1 MIQAFEAKGV
11 VSDKGGGRIEALHAF
26 GDRLLVGYN
35 DGGLKIYRVRDPF
48 SADGLEDVE
57 LVSTR
62 KGFSKRGSIEQLEV
76 VKDAGA
82 IFALAGGSVHVFDLE
97 SYAFAEQL
105 RNPASAGPLATIEG
119 VVEDGTVTTSRVAIV
134 NAKHRRVSVYEW
146 QDSEFVGVK
155 EVAINDRAKSV
166 CFVKHDIL
174 ACGLSTGE
182 IVYVNVSSGDTVAS
196 FTQEEGAPDSS
207 LSGYMSR
214 WAIGA
219 AGPPMLCRVADRG
232 LLAVAVQ
239 PGRVEGNVVLLDSE
253 GQKVGSVNTTDYI
266 NMLGYCYPYL
276 VVIYG
281 NGTVEFRNIDTGSV
295 MQRLEIS
302 GENSNIKLL
311 NDGKL
316 LYVANESKV
325 YRLLMDDF
333 SNQVDQLAT
342 QKEYTEAISLLSQ
355 IEPALFKQDKEQRLK
370 ELKVALATDLFHEEK
385 YVEAMDIFSEV
396 SAPPEVVI
404 SLYPEDLNDA
414 SLESLQPLR
423 PFLADTRR
431 KISSLMLHKDDT
443 DSDILE
449 SNGIRLSKDIYGDDL
464 SKAAE
469 LVDTT
474 LFRCYLRTTPSL
486 VGSLVRVHNHCD
498 PKVVQEQLT
507 KRGRWKELVDFYHNK
522 SLHRDALQLLKS
534 LATNEETAIAGFDG
548 PEATVA
554 YLEKLDESQVD
565 LIFEFARWPIS
576 LDKEYGIELF
586 VEDVS
591 RLPKLKVLDFLK
603 SLNDEEASCYLCL
616 RFLEA
621 LVYNNNDETPSI
633 HNSLALTYI
642 TCIKKHNESEV
653 WDSFMS
659 FIESSQYYRPD
670 RVLLQLPHDDPRY
683 LPPRAILYGKRGEHK
698 RALEIYAFEMNDPNQ
713 ASQYCAG
720 LYQKD
725 PQTGQSCLHKL
736 LSLYLE
742 KGSTQYHDAILN
754 LLSTQG
760 SRMSVIE
767 VLNNLP
773 SDIKIADIN
782 SFLQSQ
788 IRALHSSV
796 KSCQLEASLSQVHLV
811 RTQESLLQ
819 LNQRHTVVTNLK
831 TCKVCNKR
839 LGHSVISIFPDE
851 VVVHYGCARAYK
863 EQLEQTEQKFKS
875 ITVNDRQTK
884 SSNV

>member
-1 MIQAFEAKGV
+1 MIQAFKAKGV
-11 VSDKGGGRIEALHAF
+11 VSERGGERIEALHAF

-35 DGGLKIYRVRDPF
+35 DGGLRVYRVKDPF

-105 RNPASAGPLATIEG
+105 RNPTSAGPLATIEG

-134 NAKHRRVSVYEW
+134 NTKHRRVSVYEW

-155 EVAINDRAKSV
+155 EVMIKDRAKSV

-174 ACGLSTGE
+174 ACGLATGE
-182 IVYVNVSSGDTVAS
+182 IVYVNVQSSETVAS
-196 FTQEEGAPDSS
+196 FTQEDGVPDSS

-214 WAIGA
+214 WATGA
-219 AGPPMLCRVADRG
+219 SGPPMLCRVADRG

-239 PGRVEGNVVLLDSE
+239 PGRGEGNVVLLNGKGEKMNS
-253 GQKVGSVNTTDYI
+253 I
-266 NMLGYCYPYL
+266 NMTDTINALGYCYPYL

-281 NGTVEFRNIDTGSV
+281 AGVVEFRNIDTGSV
-295 MQRLEIS
+295 VQRLEIS
-302 GENSNIKLL
+302 DGNSNIRLI

-316 LYVANESKV
+316 LYVSNEHKV
-325 YRLLMDDF
+325 YRLLMEDF
-333 SNQVDQLAT
+333 SSQVDQLAT
-342 QKEYTEAISLLSQ
+342 QKEFTEAISLLNQ

-370 ELKVALATDLFHEEK
+370 ELKVSLATGMFRDEK
-385 YVEAMDIFSEV
+385 YAEAMDIFSEV
-396 SAPPEVVI
+396 SAPPDAVI

-414 SLESLQPLR
+414 SLESLQSLR

-431 KISSLMLHKDDT
+431 KISSLMLHKDDN
-443 DSDILE
+443 DRDILE
-449 SNGIRLSKDIYGDDL
+449 SNGIKLPKDIYGSDL
-464 SKAAE
+464 SKPAE

-507 KRGRWKELVDFYHNK
+507 KRGRWKELVDFYRNK
-522 SLHRDALQLLKS
+522 ALHRDALQLLKS
-534 LATNEETAIAGFDG
+534 LATNEETPVAGFDG
-548 PEATVA
+548 PEATLA
-554 YLEKLDESQVD
+554 YLQKLDENQVD
-565 LIFEFARWPIS
+565 LIFEFAVWPIS

-586 VEDVS
+586 VEDVT
-591 RLPKLKVLDFLK
+591 RLPKLKVLDFLR
-603 SLNDEEASCYLCL
+603 SLDDEETSCYLCL

-621 LVYNNNDETPSI
+621 LVYENNDKTPSI
-633 HNSLALTYI
+633 HNALGLTYI
-642 TCIKKHNESEV
+642 TCIRKHNKTEV

-659 FIESSQYYRPD
+659 FIQSSQYYRPD
-670 RVLLQLPHDDPRY
+670 RVLLQLPHHDPQY

-760 SRMSVIE
+760 SRMSVVE

-773 SDIKIADIN
+773 SDIKITDIN

-839 LGHSVISIFPDE
+839 LGHSVISIFPDDI
-851 VVVHYGCARAYK
+851 VVHYGCARAHK
-863 EQLEQTEQKFKS
+863 AQLEQTKEKFKS
-875 ITVNDRQTK
+875 ITVNDRETQ
-884 SSNV
+884 SNV